1 MPTRLSPHSSCATSA
16 VCSRYAPTLTGL
28 MRMPSSMCAESA
40 WSETLCAITSL
51 SHSVL
56 TKVVLP
62 ARAPETGQPWLW
74 LCCSAAGPAARRT
87 GAGCAD
93 DHQAGK
99 GKGAAVSTRR
109 HRDAQGRAGSKPAHQ
124 NETPFFVARRMRDV
138 MMGRGW
144 RGGGSGCGSG
154 GKERRI
160 AGITPASDARRAAT
174 AARLAA
180 RLGLRGRVRTG
191 AQRAPESLARAWEL
205 PSHQTSTLALSP
217 LDELA

>member
-1 MPTRLSPHSSCATSA
+1 
-16 VCSRYAPTLTGL
+16 LTGL

-51 SHSVL
+51 SHNVL

-144 RGGGSGCGSG
+144 RGEGVGAGAVGRSGGSLASHLRATRAV
-154 GKERRI
+154 RRRPRDWRR
-160 AGITPASDARRAAT
+160 AWGFVAVCARVHNARRS
-174 AARLAA
+174 RS
-180 RLGLRGRVRTG
+180 RGRGSCPATRPQHSPSPHSTSW
-191 AQRAPESLARAWEL
+191 PEEGI
-205 PSHQTSTLALSP
+205 
-217 LDELA
+217 